1 MLLGRASLWPGRYV
15 HGRGLG
21 QLIVWAGLGCYLVLV
36 GQNKQTR
43 ANSPG
48 QVILRCMTS
57 ENDLGLAQRGPLL
70 GVLGAQVLMRCDR
83 LEPSLSFFVRQ
94 LGFRLDA
101 IFPADSPS
109 TAMLSGYGLQ
119 LRLVQGGPELAGVA
133 VIYLLCDDPLLAA
146 GGQTTL
152 TAPNGVLVK
161 LVAADPPMV
170 LPPTRQSLVVTRADD
185 SDCWEMGR
193 AGLLYRD
200 LLPERHGGAFIA
212 SHIRVLGGGPVA
224 DYVHFH
230 KIRFQ
235 AIFCRKG
242 WVRVVYEG
250 QGEPF
255 DMYPGDCVLQPPL
268 IRHRVLESSPGA
280 EVVEIAAPA
289 QHITLADH
297 VLELPTPE
305 LVPQHD
311 FSGQGFVRHLAAQAP
326 WSAWRVDGFEAQD
339 TGITEATAGLA
350 GVRVLRRSPA
360 ANPAGQTRPRR
371 QCHDNEFC
379 FYFVLCGQLLVKFDD
394 QQHGLRSDDCITIP
408 AGLAY
413 SFVEAS
419 ADLQLLEVTLPG
431 VLELQ

>member
-1 MLLGRASLWPGRYV
+1 MQG
-15 HGRGLG
+15 GRGLG
-21 QLIVWAGLGCYLVLV
+21 RLFGLGWVGLGCSLVLV
-36 GQNKQTR
+36 EQSKQTR

-70 GVLGAQVLMRCDR
+70 GVRGAQVLMRCDR
-83 LEPSLSFFVRQ
+83 LEPSLSFFVQQ

-119 LRLVQGGPELAGVA
+119 LRLVQGGPELAGVG

-152 TAPNGVLVK
+152 TAPNGVLVR
-161 LVAADPPMV
+161 LVAADPPMA

-212 SHIRVLGGGPVA
+212 SHIRVLEGGPVA

-255 DMYPGDCVLQPPL
+255 NMYPGDCVLQPPL

-305 LVPQHD
+305 LAPQHD

-339 TGITEATAGLA
+339 TGITKATAGLA

-360 ANPAGQTRPRR
+360 ADPAGQTRPRR

-379 FYFVLCGQLLVKFDD
+379 FYFVLCGQLLVEFDD